1 MIPLCL
7 PWAYSFPEHC
17 PGHSIGQP
25 DLRALP
31 NKHRASSGTVH
42 LPEEQQ
48 TILQPHHL
56 PSQTEDSQRSY
67 LEPGGGGVGVASPME
82 HHSVWPGD
90 RTSGRESPWNLKGG
104 SPSLSSHPG
113 QPWWSNFLAAA
124 SSHLTGRS
132 FAPGAAAPW
141 WSQCQKALRPCKAS
155 FKMLF
160 IRVNTIK
167 KERTV

>member
-1 MIPLCL
+1 MGLFLSWTLPRSQHWPAGPSSSPQQAQSFLRDCSPPRRAADHSATTPPPIPNWGQSEKL
-7 PWAYSFPEHC
+7 PGAW
-17 PGHSIGQP
+17 
-25 DLRALP
+25 R
-31 NKHRASSGTVH
+31 
-42 LPEEQQ
+42 
-48 TILQPHHL
+48 
-56 PSQTEDSQRSY
+56 
-67 LEPGGGGVGVASPME
+67 GGSPME
-82 HHSVWPGD
+82 HHSVWQGD
-90 RTSGRESPWNLKGG
+90 RTLGRESPWNLKGG

-132 FAPGAAAPW
+132 FAPRAAAPR

-160 IRVNTIK
+160 IRVNSIK